1 MIQSMHNLAN
11 NGRIEDIA
19 VARDQKGKKMGLR
32 ILQALVHFSTT
43 SGCHKT
49 VVNCSE
55 ANEGFHGQCG
65 FVKEGSQ
72 MVLQHGLA
80 SGRKADPLTDTS

>member
-1 MIQSMHNLAN
+1 MNNLAT

-43 SGCHKT
+43 AGCHKT
-49 VVNCSE
+49 IVNCSE
-55 ANEGFHGQCG
+55 ANEAFHGQYG
-65 FVKEGSQ
+65 FVRDGSH
-72 MVLQHGLA
+72 MILHHGSA
-80 SGRKADPLTDTS
+80 SGRKADPMTS